1 MYSLDLNSNQI
12 NEIGFIKNMSNLR
25 DLFLSQNRIEN
36 IEDDS
41 FNNFKHLL
49 DLDLSQNNIT
59 KIKLK
64 KFEKIFRLNL
74 SHNLLENID
83 FLFEINLKQLKY
95 LSLNNIKIRNVSY
108 HLFSSFNS
116 LFKLDIS
123 FNEYDKSDKSI
134 SIKKINRVKL
144 FGLGL
149 KELN

>member
-1 MYSLDLNSNQI
+1 
-12 NEIGFIKNMSNLR
+12 MSNLR